1 MNREEL
7 IELFEKYSYLIN
19 MGTSDDA
26 PGNDW
31 IDAAEKALLVSFPTD
46 YKWFLN
52 NFGGGDICG
61 EEIYS
66 IYCLPFNEAV
76 GGDIVY
82 QNTIAN
88 NNLESGKVA
97 LSNTDFGEEFFF
109 DTNDMEKVY
118 ISIGSNRQLY
128 ASDFLEYLKKRLLS
142 YS

>member
-1 MNREEL
+1 MDREKL
-7 IELFEKYSYLIN
+7 IERFEEYSDLIN
-19 MGTSDDA
+19 MGTADDA
-26 PGNDW
+26 PSNDW
-31 IDAAEKALLVSFPTD
+31 INAAEKALLVSFPAD

-52 NFGGGDICG
+52 NYGGGDICG

-88 NNLESGKVA
+88 NNLQSNKIA
-97 LSNTDFGEEFFF
+97 LSNTDLDEEFFF

-118 ISIGSNRQLY
+118 ISVGNNRQLY
-128 ASDFLEYLKKRLLS
+128 ASNFLEYLQKRLLS
-142 YS
+142 YV